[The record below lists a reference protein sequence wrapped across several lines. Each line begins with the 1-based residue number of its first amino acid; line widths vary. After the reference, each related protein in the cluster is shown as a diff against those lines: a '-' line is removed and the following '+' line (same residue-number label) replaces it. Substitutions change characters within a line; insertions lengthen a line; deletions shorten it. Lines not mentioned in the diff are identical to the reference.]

1 MSVDTS
7 TKDDDFAAEYALRLL
22 SGDDLRQAQR
32 RLAEEPAF
40 VRLVAQWE
48 ARFATIADEVAPEAP
63 RPQLKRT
70 LEARLFPTPAA
81 QHPFWQK
88 LWAWQTATALSLLLA
103 AFAFF
108 GDLNPQPTSGDT
120 LYTAEIVSKEGD
132 FRAVAVVDKSAKQV
146 FITRTA
152 GAAPAGRILQ
162 VWTHGPDEPAY
173 SVGLWPEGDTVSLP
187 MSKRMLAINGVLT
200 LGISEE
206 PPGGSPTG
214 SPSGRVFGTVDIQGV
229 KTSL

>member
-1 MSVDTS
+1 MSIDTS
-7 TKDDDFAAEYALRLL
+7 TQDDDLAAEYALRLL

-48 ARFATIADEVAPEAP
+48 ARFATIADEVTPETP
-63 RPQLKRT
+63 RPQLKRS
-70 LEARLFPTPAA
+70 LEARLFPTPVK
-81 QHPFWQK
+81 HPFWQK
-88 LWAWQTATALSLLLA
+88 LWAWQAATALSLLLA

-108 GDLNPQPTSGDT
+108 GDLNPKPTSGDT
-120 LYTAEIVSKEGD
+120 LYTAEIISKEGD

-152 GAAPAGRILQ
+152 GAAPTGRILQ

-173 SVGLWPEGDTVSLP
+173 SVGLWPEGDTVNLP
-187 MSKRMLAINGVLT
+187 MSDRMLAINGVLT

-214 SPSGRVFGTVDIQGV
+214 SPSGRVFGTVDIQVV